1 MGCTS
6 SPNVV
11 GSSSNLSNQPYLTL
25 NSNYKIPQYGLGV
38 YQIEG
43 DEATEKACLEAFK
56 IGIRH
61 IDTAH
66 AYQNERGVG
75 SAIKKSNIPREEL
88 FITSKLWV
96 SDYGEGI
103 TLNAIDKMLERLN
116 LKYLDLLLLHQ
127 QVGDYI
133 EAYKEMEKA
142 VEQGKVRSIGL
153 SNFDEKLDDILKICK
168 IKPAVLQV
176 ECHPYWNQEDLK
188 KRIEQY
194 GTRIESWYPIGHGDK
209 DLINEDLFT
218 RLGQKYNKT
227 NVQIILRW
235 HIQIGNIVFPK
246 STNPKHIKENSEIF
260 DFSLTNEEMD
270 EINKM
275 GKTKRFF
282 IMPLEDQEK
291 MFKSWKPAD

>member
-1 MGCTS
+1 MDS
-6 SPNVV
+6 N
-11 GSSSNLSNQPYLTL
+11 SSNVGTSKTNQPYLEL
-25 NSNYKIPQYGLGV
+25 NSGYKIPQYGLGV

-43 DEATEKACLEAFK
+43 NEATEKACLAAFE

-75 SAIKKSNIPREEL
+75 SAIQKSKIPREQL

-103 TLNAIDKMLERLN
+103 TTNAIDKMLERLN

-127 QVGDYI
+127 QVGDYVK
-133 EAYKEMEKA
+133 AYQEMEKA
-142 VEQGKVRSIGL
+142 VEAGKVRSIGL
-153 SNFDEKLDDILKICK
+153 SNFDENLDEILKICK

-176 ECHPYWNQEDLK
+176 ECHPYWNQDDLRNK
-188 KRIEQY
+188 VKSY
-194 GTRIESWYPIGHGDK
+194 GTIIESWYPIGHGDK
-209 DLINEDLFT
+209 DLINQEIFSK
-218 RLGQKYNKT
+218 LGKKYKKT

-235 HIQIGNIVFPK
+235 HIQKGNVVFPK
-246 STNPKHIKENSEIF
+246 STNPVHIKENFDIF
-260 DFSLTNEEMD
+260 NFNLTNEEMN

-275 GKTKRFF
+275 GKTKRFYNLNVEQQEERY
-282 IMPLEDQEK
+282 INWKLED
-291 MFKSWKPAD
+291 

>member
-1 MGCTS
+1 MGC
-6 SPNVV
+6 N
-11 GSSSNLSNQPYLTL
+11 SSNVETSKTKTNQPYLKL
-25 NSNYKIPQYGLGV
+25 NSGYKIPQYGLGV

-43 DEATEKACLEAFK
+43 NEATEKACLAAFE

-75 SAIKKSNIPREEL
+75 SAIQKSKIPREQL

-103 TLNAIDKMLERLN
+103 TTNAIDKMLERLN

-127 QVGDYI
+127 QVGDYL
-133 EAYKEMEKA
+133 EAYREMEKA

-153 SNFDEKLDDILKICK
+153 SNFDERLDEMLTKSK

-176 ECHPYWNQEDLK
+176 ECHPYWNQDDLRK
-188 KRIEQY
+188 KVERY
-194 GTRIESWYPIGHGDK
+194 GTLIESWYPIGHGDK
-209 DLINEDLFT
+209 DLINEEIFGKLAK
-218 RLGQKYNKT
+218 KYNKT

-235 HIQIGNIVFPK
+235 HIQKGNVVFPK
-246 STNPKHIKENSEIF
+246 STNPLHIKENFDIF
-260 DFSLTNEEMD
+260 NFNLTNEEMN

-282 IMPLEDQEK
+282 TMPLEQQEN
-291 MFKSWKPAD
+291 FKNWKPAD

>member
-1 MGCTS
+1 MDS
-6 SPNVV
+6 N
-11 GSSSNLSNQPYLTL
+11 SSNVGTSETNQPYLQL
-25 NSNYKIPQYGLGV
+25 NSGYKIPQYGLGV

-43 DEATEKACLEAFK
+43 NEATEKACLAAFE

-75 SAIKKSNIPREEL
+75 SAIQKSKIPREQL

-103 TLNAIDKMLERLN
+103 TTNAIDKMLERLN

-127 QVGDYI
+127 QVGDYVK
-133 EAYKEMEKA
+133 AYQEMEKA
-142 VEQGKVRSIGL
+142 VEAGKVRSIGL
-153 SNFDEKLDDILKICK
+153 SNFDEHLDEILNICK

-176 ECHPYWNQEDLK
+176 ECHPYWNQDDLRNK
-188 KRIEQY
+188 VKSY
-194 GTRIESWYPIGHGDK
+194 GTIIESWYPIGHGDK
-209 DLINEDLFT
+209 DLINQEIFGKLAK
-218 RLGQKYNKT
+218 KYNKT

-235 HIQIGNIVFPK
+235 HIQKGNVVFPK
-246 STNPKHIKENSEIF
+246 STNPVHIKENFDIF
-260 DFSLTNEEMD
+260 NFNLTNEEMN

-275 GKTKRFF
+275 GKTKRFYNLNVEQQEERY
-282 IMPLEDQEK
+282 INWKLED
-291 MFKSWKPAD
+291 